1 MEKNREELLN
11 GSIFKLFLKYF
22 IPTLIGS
29 IVVVLYNIVDRFF
42 VGKVSEQALAGA
54 GVAFYIIMLLIAFA
68 MLVGV
73 GSGTIISLR
82 LGKGRDDEAEK
93 ILGNAVSIFLILGLF
108 LYVILKLNMNTIL
121 LYSGA
126 NTETLPYAKV
136 YLEIIL
142 YAIFPLFFSYGMTNV
157 LNAAGTPRLAMF
169 SLMVGAVTNIIL
181 DYVAV
186 MILHMGIKGTA
197 YATLIG
203 NVLGAIIVMFFL
215 ITGKMPLKVNLLGY
229 KLEHTSLIRLRLKN
243 MILEKNIVK
252 DIVSIGMSPFLL
264 QAASSAV
271 GLVTNKIVEING
283 GTYGVAIVTIINS
296 YLPIMTMTVYSV
308 SQAIQPI
315 IGFNY
320 GGEIYNRVKKSLYV
334 AVFMGVLLSSIFWV
348 VVMIFPKEM
357 VQFFNEKGTEVS
369 IQKGVKALVVYF
381 SLIVPASLGIIIP
394 NYFQATGRARYAVV
408 LNLLRQVVIFLL
420 VMIIFSK
427 IWGLDGV
434 WYAQPFTD
442 GLFFVVLLGFFY
454 FEIKGLN
461 EKIKNKKIE
470 VKEGN

>member
-42 VGKVSEQALAGA
+42 VGKVSEQALAGV

-93 ILGNAVSIFLILGLF
+93 ILGNAVSIFLILGF
-108 LYVILKLNMNTIL
+108 CLYIILKFNMNTIL

-126 NTETLPYAKV
+126 NSETLPYAKV

-215 ITGKMPLKVNLLGY
+215 ITGKIPLKVNLLGY

-320 GGEIYNRVKKSLYV
+320 GGENYNRVKKSLYV

-348 VVMIFPKEM
+348 VVMVFPKEM

-420 VMIIFSK
+420 VVIIFSK

-461 EKIKNKKIE
+461 EKIKNGSK
-470 VKEGN
+470 GR